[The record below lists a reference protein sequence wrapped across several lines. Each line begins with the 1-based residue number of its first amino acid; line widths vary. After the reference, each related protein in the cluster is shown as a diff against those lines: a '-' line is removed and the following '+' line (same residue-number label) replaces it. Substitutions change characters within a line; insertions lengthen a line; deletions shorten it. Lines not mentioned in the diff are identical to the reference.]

1 MRSAVD
7 TELAGL
13 PLVGRCRNATDYEG
27 HFRAALDRLHGERRY
42 RVFADIERIAGRFP
56 TANWRKPDGSVR
68 EITVW

>member
-1 MRSAVD
+1 MPAHTTLTATTPAPGSR
-7 TELAGL
+7 
-13 PLVGRCRNATDYEG
+13 TDYEG